1 MESRATYFTAP
12 RHNYSEW
19 NDFVNNSSRLRQSSR
34 RRQLSGLRKSK
45 KNKRET
51 IAKDVNVSEQEN
63 EALVEAQHI
72 ATVASKAVNKLSD
85 PNLSSKTKK
94 KVIQNLSNNL
104 KQSVS
109 VLDKI
114 KMWLINLTR
123 KIRKG
128 YNNFKYGIK
137 KLFKGR
143 NNSTQRLYNTL

>member
-19 NDFVNNSSRLRQSSR
+19 NAFVNNSSRLRQSSR

-85 PNLSSKTKK
+85 PNLSTKTKK

-114 KMWLINLTR
+114 KMWLVNLTR